1 MDISGAN
8 PLLELL
14 YLQMTVKS
22 WMYFA
27 MEYQDY
33 VQTCEAQGRF
43 YCLEQWMD
51 ERDDGSE
58 QDTPQVINPD
68 EFPGKTLFIFH

>member
-1 MDISGAN
+1 
-8 PLLELL
+8 
-14 YLQMTVKS
+14 
-22 WMYFA
+22 MYFA